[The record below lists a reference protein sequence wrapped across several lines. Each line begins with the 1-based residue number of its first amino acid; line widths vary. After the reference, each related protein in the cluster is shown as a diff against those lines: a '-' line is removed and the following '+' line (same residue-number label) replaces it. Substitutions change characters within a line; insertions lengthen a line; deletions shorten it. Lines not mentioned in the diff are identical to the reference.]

1 MERQG
6 GMAIWN
12 RKILRLMIVQHL
24 ELPGSCV
31 ESESHLPLW
40 LSDESCHLIVVAQ
53 SLSRVRLFVTPW
65 TAGCQA
71 SLSFTV
77 SQSLLRLT
85 SIESVMPSNHLI
97 LYRPL
102 LLLPSIFT
110 SIRVF
115 SNESVLHIMWPKNWS
130 FSFSNSP
137 SNEYSGLISF
147 RIDCW
152 ISLQYKGLSRV
163 FSDTTVQKH
172 QFFSVQLSL
181 WSNSHIHTWLLEKP

>member
-85 SIESVMPSNHLI
+85 SIESVMPSNLLI
-97 LYRPL
+97 LSCPL
-102 LLLPSIFT
+102 LLPPSISPT
-110 SIRVF
+110 IRVF
-115 SNESVLHIMWPKNWS
+115 SSESVLCIRWPQNWILIK
-130 FSFSNSP
+130 P
-137 SNEYSGLISF
+137 GLF
-147 RIDCW
+147 W
-152 ISLQYKGLSRV
+152 IFNQGNYIKLS
-163 FSDTTVQKH
+163 STVDII
-172 QFFSVQLSL
+172 
-181 WSNSHIHTWLLEKP
+181 W